1 MSFKLAVLPGD
12 GIGPE
17 VTGEALK
24 LLKAIVEKDS
34 DLEVEIEQYD
44 IGGASIDKFDT
55 PLQEETL
62 ADCQAADAILL
73 GAVGGPKWDEL
84 PVHKRPEHALL
95 SLRKQCELFA
105 NLRPARVYPALV
117 DSSPLKNEIARDA
130 DLLIV
135 RELTGGLYFAL
146 PRGIEGQGAK
156 RRGFNTLSYTALEVE
171 RITEVAVNAARARSG
186 RLTSVDKANVL
197 ECSKVWRET
206 VLDTVPDDIEL
217 NHLYVDNAAMQLIRD
232 PSQFDVMVTT
242 NMFGDILSDAA
253 SQITGSIGLLP
264 SASLGEGTLGMYEP
278 VHGSAPDIAG
288 EEKANPLATILSL
301 AMMFRYS
308 FEEPKWANVIEE
320 AVENTVNRGC
330 RTADMY
336 HPEGEYLSTSEMGQE
351 VLNELEKL
359 EADGGN

>member
-24 LLKAIVEKDS
+24 LLEAIVETDS
-34 DLEVEIEQYD
+34 SLDIEINEYD
-44 IGGASIDKFDT
+44 VGGASIDKHGE
-55 PLQEETL
+55 PLKEEVL
-62 ADCQAADAILL
+62 ADCKDSDAILL

-105 NLRPARVYPALV
+105 NLRPARVYSALV
-117 DSSPLKNEIARDA
+117 DSSPLKNEIAENA
-130 DLLIV
+130 NLLIV

-146 PRGIEGQGAK
+146 PRGIEGQGTK
-156 RRGFNTLSYTALEVE
+156 RRGFNTLSYSALEVK
-171 RITEVAVNAARARSG
+171 RITEVAVRAARRRFG

-197 ECSKVWRET
+197 ESSKVWRET
-206 VLDTVPDDIEL
+206 VVDVVPDDIEL
-217 NHLYVDNAAMQLIRD
+217 DHLYVDNAAMQLIRD
-232 PSQFDVMVTT
+232 PRQFDVIVTG

-264 SASLGEGTLGMYEP
+264 SASLGEGKLGMYEP

-288 EEKANPLATILSL
+288 EGKANPLATILSL

-308 FEEPKWANVIEE
+308 MSGSPWAERIET
-320 AVENTVNRGC
+320 AVENVVNSGA

-336 HPEGEYLSTSEMGQE
+336 HPDKKYLSTAEMGRE
-351 VLNELEKL
+351 VLNELNKVV
-359 EADGGN
+359 GGED